1 MTRLRFAPEL
11 DPRLRRMLHAAATP
25 SSPRADGVTA
35 AAPSLR
41 SHTKVLVELS
51 GDEPPRTPGQRWARV
66 AEGFWSVELATDAV
80 AALADSPA
88 VRFVEAP
95 RPFSPMLVGSVPAT
109 RADAVHAMAQG
120 GRTGAGVV
128 VGIIDFGLDVTLDD
142 FRHPDGTTRVAYL
155 WDQGLEPAPGE
166 RSPAGF
172 GYGTEYDAAA
182 IDAAL
187 ATDDPFAVVRHV
199 PEPASHGTHVCG
211 IAAGNGRTTDA
222 AHPGHYVGAAPEAT
236 IVFVQPAAEVATTFT
251 DSAHVADAVAYVF
264 ARADELGMP
273 CVVNMSLGQNGGS
286 HDGESIVERAIDRLL
301 EQPGRAM
308 TVAAGNEHV
317 WRGHAAGTLEPGG
330 SRALRLV
337 VGGGMPLPG
346 GGRAGRGA
354 DVTPNEVEVW
364 YSPLDALAVVV
375 CHPTGEATP
384 EVAPGGTEVHTFA
397 DGSQV
402 FVDSERFSRLNGESR
417 IYVEVAP
424 APGHPLHG
432 GEWRIELRTLEV
444 RDGRF
449 DAWIERDVRRPGNA
463 FADQSF
469 FAGSDFDPVRT
480 LGTPA
485 TARRAVAVANY
496 DHRTTTPHESS
507 SRGPTRDGR
516 AKPEVAA
523 PGTDVVSSSALG
535 GRRAPD
541 DTLVPARV
549 AMTGTSMA
557 APHVAGVVAL
567 LLQEVPTLEATQVA
581 RVLQAAADPPPG
593 ASRPFDPAWGSGR
606 VDARRAV
613 ELLRPE
619 VVYAA
624 GAAGAAGAATQTE

>member
-1 MTRLRFAPEL
+1 VTQLHFAPEL
-11 DPRLRRMLHAAATP
+11 DPRLRRMLHAAGAP
-25 SSPRADGVTA
+25 GAPPDADGVTA
-35 AAPSLR
+35 AGPPLR
-41 SHTKVLVELS
+41 GHTKVLVELS
-51 GDEPPRTPGQRWARV
+51 GDEPPRTSDQRWARV
-66 AEGFWSVELATDAV
+66 ADGFWSVELATDAV
-80 AALADSPA
+80 ATLADSPA
-88 VRFVEAP
+88 VRFVEGP
-95 RPFSPMLVGSVPAT
+95 RPFAPTLVGSVPAT
-109 RADAVHAMAQG
+109 RADAVHAMAPA

-142 FRHPDGTTRVAYL
+142 FRRPDGSTRVAYL
-155 WDQGLEPAPGE
+155 WDQGLEPSPGE
-166 RSPAGF
+166 RSPTAF

-187 ATDDPFAVVRHV
+187 ATDDPFAVVRHA

-211 IAAGNGRTTDA
+211 IAAGNGRTPDA
-222 AHPGHYVGAAPEAT
+222 TRTGRHVGTAPEAT

-317 WRGHAAGTLEPGG
+317 WRGHAAGTLAPGG
-330 SRALRLV
+330 SCALRWA
-337 VGGGMPLPG
+337 VGGGLPLPG

-354 DVTPNEVEVW
+354 GDVTPNEVEVW

-375 CHPTGEATP
+375 RDPAGEATP
-384 EVAPGGTEVHTFA
+384 ELLPGATEVHTFA
-397 DGSQV
+397 DGTQA

-424 APGHPLHG
+424 APGRALLS
-432 GEWRIELRTLEV
+432 GEWRIELRALEV

-449 DAWIERDVRRPGNA
+449 DAWIERDVRRPDNA

-523 PGTDVVSSSALG
+523 PGTDVVSSSAFG
-535 GRRAPD
+535 GRRMPD
-541 DTLVPARV
+541 GTLVPARV

-581 RVLQAAADPPPG
+581 RLLQAAADPPPG
-593 ASRPFDPAWGSGR
+593 ATLPFDPAWGSGR

-613 ELLRPE
+613 ELLRPGTA
-619 VVYAA
+619 YPAP
-624 GAAGAAGAATQTE
+624 ATPQTE